1 MFWRERR
8 DTFTCPTVLGRQPF
22 RNACARGPSQLGPD
36 RYQSSSLWPSP
47 RARTGSHW
55 NDLFVTQEQNKA
67 GQRESADRGSPKP
80 DLSRAVGGVWHPG
93 ACCAGPCDTGP
104 CDVSGPSGVPAD
116 SAGRR
121 AVPGTPAWPGGE
133 GRAGGVGVAPAES

>member
-1 MFWRERR
+1 MILLRAQRFWGGSPSETR
-8 DTFTCPTVLGRQPF
+8 VLG
-22 RNACARGPSQLGPD
+22 ARPSWGPTATRALLCGPHLVHVPAA
-36 RYQSSSLWPSP
+36 SSGH
-47 RARTGSHW
+47 R